1 MTLSDLSALSNGS
14 TSVPARQERSDDW
27 TIKGARREMRMMAWL
42 METLH
47 ALDLTWTE
55 VLWGLVNFLGMS
67 IGSIAVVALLLVK
80 LPATKARGR
89 R

>member
-1 MTLSDLSALSNGS
+1 LADAN
-14 TSVPARQERSDDW
+14 PAAFE
-27 TIKGARREMRMMAWL
+27 
-42 METLH
+42 
-47 ALDLTWTE
+47 LTWTE
-55 VLWGLVNFLGMS
+55 VLWGLVSFLGMS